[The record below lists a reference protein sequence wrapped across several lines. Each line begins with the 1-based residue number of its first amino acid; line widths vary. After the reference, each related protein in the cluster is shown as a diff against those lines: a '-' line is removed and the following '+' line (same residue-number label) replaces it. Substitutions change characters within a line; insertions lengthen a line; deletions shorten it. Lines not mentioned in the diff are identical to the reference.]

1 MTLCLGLLQ
10 WLRAPASPALAN
22 VSVQLG
28 SSFVRLDRSL
38 RRNADSTP
46 RIASHALAAADS
58 IRAKGS
64 SLVTAVVDPL
74 AGNAPLMPLSSESV
88 GQPGSASQ
96 AGRRRTRETS
106 SAFSPSSTPLSGA
119 PAAGGGM
126 QSVFPEPSGDN
137 GALQS
142 ARDVQDSV
150 VQRIMPVYPTQARS
164 QHVQGEVLLQ
174 ALIGK
179 DGSVAD
185 LRVVS
190 GPDVLATSAI
200 DAVRRWRF
208 KPYEV
213 NGQPA
218 EVETNIRVN
227 FALPQ

>member
-1 MTLCLGLLQ
+1 
-10 WLRAPASPALAN
+10 
-22 VSVQLG
+22 
-28 SSFVRLDRSL
+28 
-38 RRNADSTP
+38 
-46 RIASHALAAADS
+46 SHALAAADS

-142 ARDVQDSV
+142 ARDVQDS
-150 VQRIMPVYPTQARS
+150 
-164 QHVQGEVLLQ
+164 
-174 ALIGK
+174 
-179 DGSVAD
+179 
-185 LRVVS
+185 
-190 GPDVLATSAI
+190 
-200 DAVRRWRF
+200 
-208 KPYEV
+208 
-213 NGQPA
+213 
-218 EVETNIRVN
+218 
-227 FALPQ
+227 